1 MALTLIFSI
10 NVSMAENN
18 NFIKSLTG
26 FQWSM
31 GLSLTSD
38 EVYVVDGLYN
48 KILVFSKSDIE
59 KNIFD
64 FTDYKNEYFL
74 NENKCVGHVHGIS
87 VVDEKIY
94 AVKNNFDCI
103 AVFNLSGNFV
113 DEFGKTGDKNGEF
126 DGPQNLEIF
135 GDKIF
140 VVDTGND
147 RIQIFDLSGNFVDEF
162 GKTGDKNGEFNGPFD
177 LEIFGDKIFV
187 VDAGNDRIQIFDLSG
202 NFVDEFGK
210 TGDKNGEFNGMTGIE
225 IFGDKI
231 FVVDTG
237 NDRIQIFDLS
247 GNFVDDIKADF
258 ETPHQIVVDEERIY
272 VLDTYNYE
280 IKIFSNSNISNSKNY
295 ATQSNDYFKIEIII
309 VLSIVIFSIII
320 SYRFLKR
327 KFL

>member
-1 MALTLIFSI
+1 MALTLIFPI
-10 NVSMAENN
+10 NVSIAENN

-38 EVYVVDGLYN
+38 EIYVVDGLYN

-59 KNIFD
+59 KNISN

-74 NENKCVGHVHGIS
+74 NENKCGGHVHGIS

-94 AVKNNFDCI
+94 TVKNNFDCI
-103 AVFNLSGNFV
+103 AIFDLFGNFV

-135 GDKIF
+135 GEKIF

-147 RIQIFDLSGNFVDEF
+147 RIQIFDLSGNFVDKF
-162 GKTGDKNGEFNGPFD
+162 GKTGDKNGEFD
-177 LEIFGDKIFV
+177 
-187 VDAGNDRIQIFDLSG
+187 
-202 NFVDEFGK
+202 
-210 TGDKNGEFNGMTGIE
+210 GMTGIE
-225 IFGDKI
+225 IFGEKI

-258 ETPHQIVVDEERIY
+258 KIPHQIVADEDKIY

-280 IKIFSNSNISNSKNY
+280 IKIFSNSNILNSKNY
-295 ATQSNDYFKIEIII
+295 ITQSNDYFEIVVI
-309 VLSIVIFSIII
+309 LLIVIFSIII
-320 SYRFLKR
+320 SY
-327 KFL
+327 KFLRKKFL

>member
-1 MALTLIFSI
+1 MKFIFILLLIALTLIFPI
-10 NVSMAENN
+10 NVSIAENN

-38 EVYVVDGLYN
+38 EIYVVDGLYN

-59 KNIFD
+59 KNISN

-74 NENKCVGHVHGIS
+74 NENKCGGHVHGIS

-94 AVKNNFDCI
+94 TVKNNFDCI
-103 AVFNLSGNFV
+103 AIFDLFGNFV

-135 GDKIF
+135 GEKIF

-147 RIQIFDLSGNFVDEF
+147 RIQIFDLSGNFVDKF
-162 GKTGDKNGEFNGPFD
+162 GKTGDKNGEFD
-177 LEIFGDKIFV
+177 
-187 VDAGNDRIQIFDLSG
+187 
-202 NFVDEFGK
+202 
-210 TGDKNGEFNGMTGIE
+210 GMTGIE
-225 IFGDKI
+225 IFGEKI

-258 ETPHQIVVDEERIY
+258 KIPHQIVADEDKIY

-280 IKIFSNSNISNSKNY
+280 IKIFSNSNILNSKNY
-295 ATQSNDYFKIEIII
+295 ITQSNDYFEIVVI
-309 VLSIVIFSIII
+309 LLIVIFSIII
-320 SYRFLKR
+320 SY
-327 KFL
+327 KFLRKKFL

>member
-162 GKTGDKNGEFNGPFD
+162 GKTGDKNGEFNG
-177 LEIFGDKIFV
+177 
-187 VDAGNDRIQIFDLSG
+187 
-202 NFVDEFGK
+202 
-210 TGDKNGEFNGMTGIE
+210 MTGIE

>member
-1 MALTLIFSI
+1 MALTLIFPI
-10 NVSMAENN
+10 NVSIAENN

-38 EVYVVDGLYN
+38 EIYVVDGLYN

-94 AVKNNFDCI
+94 TVKNNFDCI
-103 AVFNLSGNFV
+103 AIFDLFGNFV

-126 DGPQNLEIF
+126 DGP
-135 GDKIF
+135 
-140 VVDTGND
+140 
-147 RIQIFDLSGNFVDEF
+147 
-162 GKTGDKNGEFNGPFD
+162 FD
-177 LEIFGDKIFV
+177 LEIFG
-187 VDAGNDRIQIFDLSG
+187 
-202 NFVDEFGK
+202 E
-210 TGDKNGEFNGMTGIE
+210 
-225 IFGDKI
+225 KI

-258 ETPHQIVVDEERIY
+258 KIPHQIVADEDKIY

-280 IKIFSNSNISNSKNY
+280 IKIFSNSNILNSKNY
-295 ATQSNDYFKIEIII
+295 ITQSNDYFEIVVI
-309 VLSIVIFSIII
+309 LLIVIFSIII
-320 SYRFLKR
+320 SY
-327 KFL
+327 KFLRKKFL

>member
-1 MALTLIFSI
+1 MALTLIFPI

-38 EVYVVDGLYN
+38 EIYVVDGLYN

-103 AVFNLSGNFV
+103 AVFDLSGNFV

-126 DGPQNLEIF
+126 DGMTGIEIF

-162 GKTGDKNGEFNGPFD
+162 GKTGDKNGEFD
-177 LEIFGDKIFV
+177 
-187 VDAGNDRIQIFDLSG
+187 
-202 NFVDEFGK
+202 
-210 TGDKNGEFNGMTGIE
+210 GMTGIE
-225 IFGDKI
+225 IFGEKI

-258 ETPHQIVVDEERIY
+258 KIPHQIVADEDKIY

-295 ATQSNDYFKIEIII
+295 AAQSNDYFKIEIII
-309 VLSIVIFSIII
+309 VLSIVILSIIM
-320 SYRFLKR
+320 SYIFLRR
-327 KFL
+327 KFS

>member
-1 MALTLIFSI
+1 MALTLIFPI

-38 EVYVVDGLYN
+38 EIYVVDGLYN

-59 KNIFD
+59 KNISD

-74 NENKCVGHVHGIS
+74 NENKCGGHVHGIS

-94 AVKNNFDCI
+94 TVKNNFDCI
-103 AVFNLSGNFV
+103 AVFDLSGNFV

-135 GDKIF
+135 GEKIF

-162 GKTGDKNGEFNGPFD
+162 GKTGDKNGEFD
-177 LEIFGDKIFV
+177 
-187 VDAGNDRIQIFDLSG
+187 
-202 NFVDEFGK
+202 
-210 TGDKNGEFNGMTGIE
+210 GMTGIE
-225 IFGDKI
+225 IFGEKI

-258 ETPHQIVVDEERIY
+258 KIPHQIVADEDKIY

-280 IKIFSNSNISNSKNY
+280 IKIFSNSNILNSKNY
-295 ATQSNDYFKIEIII
+295 MTQSNDYFEIVVI
-309 VLSIVIFSIII
+309 LLIVIFSIII
-320 SYRFLKR
+320 SYKFLRR

>member
-103 AVFNLSGNFV
+103 AVFDLSGNFV

-162 GKTGDKNGEFNGPFD
+162 GKTGDKNGEFD
-177 LEIFGDKIFV
+177 
-187 VDAGNDRIQIFDLSG
+187 
-202 NFVDEFGK
+202 
-210 TGDKNGEFNGMTGIE
+210 GMTGIE

-280 IKIFSNSNISNSKNY
+280 IKIFTNSNISNSKNY
-295 ATQSNDYFKIEIII
+295 TTQSNDYFKIEIII

-327 KFL
+327 KFS

>member
-38 EVYVVDGLYN
+38 EIYVVDGLYN

-59 KNIFD
+59 KNISN

-74 NENKCVGHVHGIS
+74 NENKCEGHVHGIS

-103 AVFNLSGNFV
+103 AVFDLSGNFV

-135 GDKIF
+135 GEKIF

-162 GKTGDKNGEFNGPFD
+162 GKTGDKNGEFDGPQN
-177 LEIFGDKIFV
+177 LEIFG
-187 VDAGNDRIQIFDLSG
+187 
-202 NFVDEFGK
+202 E
-210 TGDKNGEFNGMTGIE
+210 
-225 IFGDKI
+225 KI

-258 ETPHQIVVDEERIY
+258 KIPHQIVADEDKIY

-280 IKIFSNSNISNSKNY
+280 IKIFSNSNILNSKNY
-295 ATQSNDYFKIEIII
+295 ITQSNDYFEIVVI
-309 VLSIVIFSIII
+309 LLIVIFSIII
-320 SYRFLKR
+320 SY
-327 KFL
+327 KFLRKKFL

>member
-1 MALTLIFSI
+1 MVLTLIFSI

-64 FTDYKNEYFL
+64 FTDYKNEYLL

-103 AVFNLSGNFV
+103 AVFDLSGNFV

-126 DGPQNLEIF
+126 DEPFDLEIF

-162 GKTGDKNGEFNGPFD
+162 GKTGDKNGEFD
-177 LEIFGDKIFV
+177 
-187 VDAGNDRIQIFDLSG
+187 
-202 NFVDEFGK
+202 
-210 TGDKNGEFNGMTGIE
+210 GMTGIE
-225 IFGDKI
+225 IFGAKI

-258 ETPHQIVVDEERIY
+258 KIPHQIVADEDKIY

-280 IKIFSNSNISNSKNY
+280 IKIFSNSNIPNSKNY
-295 ATQSNDYFKIEIII
+295 AAQSNDYFKIEIII
-309 VLSIVIFSIII
+309 VLSIVILSIIM
-320 SYRFLKR
+320 SYIFLRR
-327 KFL
+327 KFS

>member
-1 MALTLIFSI
+1 MVLTLIFSI

-64 FTDYKNEYFL
+64 FTDYKNEYLL

-103 AVFNLSGNFV
+103 AVFDLSGNFV

-162 GKTGDKNGEFNGPFD
+162 GKTGDKNGEFD
-177 LEIFGDKIFV
+177 
-187 VDAGNDRIQIFDLSG
+187 
-202 NFVDEFGK
+202 
-210 TGDKNGEFNGMTGIE
+210 GMTGIE
-225 IFGDKI
+225 IFGAKI

-280 IKIFSNSNISNSKNY
+280 IKIFSNSNIPNSKNY
-295 ATQSNDYFKIEIII
+295 AAQSNDYFKIEIII
-309 VLSIVIFSIII
+309 VLSIVILSIIM
-320 SYRFLKR
+320 SYIFLRR
-327 KFL
+327 KFS

>member
-103 AVFNLSGNFV
+103 AVFDLSGNFV

-126 DGPQNLEIF
+126 DGMTGIEIF
-135 GDKIF
+135 GEKIF

-162 GKTGDKNGEFNGPFD
+162 GKTGDKNGEFD
-177 LEIFGDKIFV
+177 
-187 VDAGNDRIQIFDLSG
+187 
-202 NFVDEFGK
+202 
-210 TGDKNGEFNGMTGIE
+210 GMTGIE
-225 IFGDKI
+225 IFGEKI

-258 ETPHQIVVDEERIY
+258 KIPHQIVADEDKIY

-280 IKIFSNSNISNSKNY
+280 IKIFSNSNILNSKNY
-295 ATQSNDYFKIEIII
+295 ITQSNDYFEIVVI
-309 VLSIVIFSIII
+309 LLIVIFSIII
-320 SYRFLKR
+320 SY
-327 KFL
+327 KFLRKKFL

>member
-103 AVFNLSGNFV
+103 AVFDLSGNFV

-126 DGPQNLEIF
+126 DGPQN
-135 GDKIF
+135 
-140 VVDTGND
+140 
-147 RIQIFDLSGNFVDEF
+147 
-162 GKTGDKNGEFNGPFD
+162 

>member
-103 AVFNLSGNFV
+103 AVFDLSGNFV

-162 GKTGDKNGEFNGPFD
+162 GKTGDKNGEFD
-177 LEIFGDKIFV
+177 
-187 VDAGNDRIQIFDLSG
+187 
-202 NFVDEFGK
+202 
-210 TGDKNGEFNGMTGIE
+210 GMTGIE

-280 IKIFSNSNISNSKNY
+280 IKIFTNSNISNSKNY
-295 ATQSNDYFKIEIII
+295 TAQSNDYFKIEIII

-327 KFL
+327 KFS

>member
-38 EVYVVDGLYN
+38 EIYVVDGLYN

-103 AVFNLSGNFV
+103 AVFDLSGNFV

-126 DGPQNLEIF
+126 D
-135 GDKIF
+135 
-140 VVDTGND
+140 
-147 RIQIFDLSGNFVDEF
+147 
-162 GKTGDKNGEFNGPFD
+162 GPFD

-202 NFVDEFGK
+202 NFVDKFGK
-210 TGDKNGEFNGMTGIE
+210 TGDKNGEFDGMTGIE
-225 IFGDKI
+225 IFGEKI

-258 ETPHQIVVDEERIY
+258 KIPHQIVADEDKIY

-280 IKIFSNSNISNSKNY
+280 IKIFSNSNILNSKNY
-295 ATQSNDYFKIEIII
+295 ITQSNDYFEIVVI
-309 VLSIVIFSIII
+309 LLIVIFSIII
-320 SYRFLKR
+320 SY
-327 KFL
+327 KFLRKKFL

>member
-1 MALTLIFSI
+1 MALTLIFPI
-10 NVSMAENN
+10 NVSIAENN

-38 EVYVVDGLYN
+38 EIYVVDGLYN

-103 AVFNLSGNFV
+103 AVFDLSGNFV

-135 GDKIF
+135 G
-140 VVDTGND
+140 
-147 RIQIFDLSGNFVDEF
+147 E
-162 GKTGDKNGEFNGPFD
+162 
-177 LEIFGDKIFV
+177 
-187 VDAGNDRIQIFDLSG
+187 
-202 NFVDEFGK
+202 
-210 TGDKNGEFNGMTGIE
+210 
-225 IFGDKI
+225 KI

-280 IKIFSNSNISNSKNY
+280 IKIFSNSNILNSKNY
-295 ATQSNDYFKIEIII
+295 TTQSNDYFKIEIII

-327 KFL
+327 KFS

>member
-1 MALTLIFSI
+1 MKFIFILLLMALTLIFSI

-59 KNIFD
+59 KNISN

-74 NENKCVGHVHGIS
+74 NENKCGGHVHGIS

-94 AVKNNFDCI
+94 TVKNNFDCI
-103 AVFNLSGNFV
+103 AIFDLFGNFV

-135 GDKIF
+135 GEKIF

-147 RIQIFDLSGNFVDEF
+147 RIQIFDLSGNFVDKF
-162 GKTGDKNGEFNGPFD
+162 GKTGDKNGEFDGPFD
-177 LEIFGDKIFV
+177 LEIFG
-187 VDAGNDRIQIFDLSG
+187 
-202 NFVDEFGK
+202 E
-210 TGDKNGEFNGMTGIE
+210 
-225 IFGDKI
+225 KI

-258 ETPHQIVVDEERIY
+258 KIPHQIVADEDKIY

-280 IKIFSNSNISNSKNY
+280 IKIFSNSNILNSKNY
-295 ATQSNDYFKIEIII
+295 ITQSNDYFEIVVI
-309 VLSIVIFSIII
+309 LLIVIFSIII
-320 SYRFLKR
+320 SY
-327 KFL
+327 KFLRKKFL

>member
-38 EVYVVDGLYN
+38 EIYVVDGLYN

-59 KNIFD
+59 KNISN

-74 NENKCVGHVHGIS
+74 NENKCEGHVHGIS

-94 AVKNNFDCI
+94 TVKNNFDCI
-103 AVFNLSGNFV
+103 AIFDLFGNFV

-126 DGPQNLEIF
+126 DG
-135 GDKIF
+135 
-140 VVDTGND
+140 
-147 RIQIFDLSGNFVDEF
+147 
-162 GKTGDKNGEFNGPFD
+162 
-177 LEIFGDKIFV
+177 
-187 VDAGNDRIQIFDLSG
+187 
-202 NFVDEFGK
+202 
-210 TGDKNGEFNGMTGIE
+210 MTGIE
-225 IFGDKI
+225 IFGEKI

-258 ETPHQIVVDEERIY
+258 KIPHQIVADEDKIY

-280 IKIFSNSNISNSKNY
+280 IKIFSNSNILNSKNY
-295 ATQSNDYFKIEIII
+295 ITQSNDYFEIVVI
-309 VLSIVIFSIII
+309 LLIVIFSIII
-320 SYRFLKR
+320 LY
-327 KFL
+327 KFLRKKFL